1 MSLLALLLAS
11 LPTPAQGPH
20 LRPAPAPRATVRV
33 DAATG
38 AVTRAP
44 AQARVAGEVSEFPN
58 LDLAGFVTV
67 DTGASAVTWINDGQK
82 GVSGNAS
89 DLVSRI
95 VVPYCSAELD
105 PALGGPGATV
115 KLGFYEGFTRNSP
128 TPDGVQVAEL
138 TFTGLPAHTAESSF
152 FGNSSCYFLE
162 VELDPALQL
171 ADGPIGYSW
180 EFVDLGSD
188 GVLAGTF
195 PFLANT
201 SSCSSLVPDPLGQ
214 APYECCSFRPADAYD
229 ASGNRIDVFTTFPYC
244 LPWSIAIDLR
254 EVADRSASLT
264 AWQGDGVNVDDLSA
278 TAPIVGADW
287 TARVLVQHPHGTG
300 GLVRL
305 LVRTGAVNGPT
316 LVSPLGGRPFEVLA
330 SGTLLASFL
339 LTHDGSTSA
348 LLSVPLPPSPRLVG
362 TSFTAQA
369 AVLGGGFGDLS
380 SAVIG
385 TVGTR

>member
-1 MSLLALLLAS
+1 MLPLALLAFLTSVQA
-11 LPTPAQGPH
+11 PH
-20 LRPAPAPRATVRV
+20 LRPAAAPRATVRV
-33 DAATG
+33 DATTG

-82 GVSGNAS
+82 GVSGNTS

-105 PALGGPGATV
+105 PGLGGPGATV

-128 TPDGVQVAEL
+128 TPNGVQIAEL
-138 TFTGLPAHTAESSF
+138 TFSGLPAHTAESSF

-162 VELDPALQL
+162 VELDPALQF

-229 ASGNRIDVFTTFPYC
+229 ASGNQIVIIPTFPYC

-254 EVADRSASLT
+254 EVADRTASLSSWT
-264 AWQGDGVNVDDLSA
+264 GDGVNVDGLLA
-278 TAPIVGADW
+278 TPPVVGADW
-287 TARVLVQHPHGTG
+287 TARVLVQHPHGSG

-305 LVRTGAVNGPT
+305 LVRSNAINGPT
-316 LVSPLGGRPFEVLA
+316 LLSPLGGRPFEVLA
-330 SGTLLASFL
+330 SGPILASYV
-339 LTHDGSTSA
+339 LTHDGTTTP
-348 LLSVPLPPSPRLVG
+348 LLGVPLPLSPSLVG
-362 TSFTAQA
+362 TSFAAQA
-369 AVLGGGFGDLS
+369 TVLGGGFADLS